1 MFWLIFY
8 TGNNHD
14 SKCCIG
20 WNTSYSC
27 DFVRSEYAEN
37 NWVIGWK
44 HQHSKFSLT
53 SFVVSFVLKRIPAI
67 RQGYLNIY
75 LNMFYTGENYDQ
87 PSDGYA
93 TLFMTNTIY
102 LYTLFNQSFTALIYN
117 YKSLFI
123 WTPWYEATATNI
135 NILASIA

>member
-1 MFWLIFY
+1 MIQ
-8 TGNNHD
+8 N
-14 SKCCIG
+14 
-20 WNTSYSC
+20 
-27 DFVRSEYAEN
+27 
-37 NWVIGWK
+37 
-44 HQHSKFSLT
+44 
-53 SFVVSFVLKRIPAI
+53 FVLVQRIPILVILLDQNILRIAGSWGESINIPSLVSLNLVTFILKRRPAI
-67 RQGYLNIY
+67 RQGYLLVSLHIY

-123 WTPWYEATATNI
+123 
-135 NILASIA
+135 